1 MTDDHL
7 KRFTPLLGRL
17 LLSALFLV
25 SGTLKIV
32 YWNGTLQGLTA
43 LHVPAAPFMLALAVF
58 AELAGGFAVLAGFLA
73 RVAAALLFLYMIPV
87 TLLFHAFWA
96 SPAAQQGAQMIQFLK
111 NLAIMGGLLLL
122 AAGGPGPLTLR
133 LKRGTTPPPAQQ

>member
-1 MTDDHL
+1 MPDDPL
-7 KRFTPLLGRL
+7 KPFTPLLGRL

-32 YWNGTLQGLTA
+32 YWNDTLQGLTA

-58 AELAGGFAVLAGFLA
+58 AELAGGFAVLTGFLA
-73 RVAAALLFLYMIPV
+73 RMAAALLFLYLIPV

-96 SPAAQQGAQMIQFLK
+96 SPAAQQGGQMIQFLK

-133 LKRGTTPPPAQQ
+133 LKRGTAPPPAQQ